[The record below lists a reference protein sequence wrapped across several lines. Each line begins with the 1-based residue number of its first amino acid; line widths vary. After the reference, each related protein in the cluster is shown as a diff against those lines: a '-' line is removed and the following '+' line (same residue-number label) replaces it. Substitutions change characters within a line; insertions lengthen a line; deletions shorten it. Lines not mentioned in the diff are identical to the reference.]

1 MRSTCIYFFIKKYL
15 SIRKIKYKVNLSWKV
30 IEMILNINILMMDMM
45 RIKQKNLSKFELE
58 VLTGEQVPNKQY

>member
-1 MRSTCIYFFIKKYL
+1 
-15 SIRKIKYKVNLSWKV
+15 
-30 IEMILNINILMMDMM
+30 MMDMM